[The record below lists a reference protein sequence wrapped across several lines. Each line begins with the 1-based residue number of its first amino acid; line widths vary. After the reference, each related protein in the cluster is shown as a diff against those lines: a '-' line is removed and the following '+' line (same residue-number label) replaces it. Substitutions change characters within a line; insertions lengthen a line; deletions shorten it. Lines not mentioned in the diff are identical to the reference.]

1 MKRSALFILLLLIA
15 FCCPFAAYAAE
26 DERQVT
32 VTGVGAN
39 EEDAKRQ
46 AYRNAVQSVV
56 GAMVVAET
64 LVENNELVNDKILSH
79 SDGYVTRVEQ
89 VGQTVPLQGGLVEV
103 TMLVTVRSQQ
113 LREKLRAENISVIEV
128 DGQSLFARAAT
139 QSEQTR
145 DAAAIVADFLKGANL
160 PSSLISAAAD
170 IGQAEVAESGGT
182 ATVRV
187 PISVT
192 VNMDAYRQ
200 FVGDLKK
207 TLTDLGFT
215 GETVNLGLGSSNS
228 SAFALM
234 TAGGSPAMSMQDL
247 RIRLW
252 GATSESPPTYVI
264 AICEMF
270 SVEAQQSR
278 FTFFKVPRDVFEPF
292 MAIPHTV
299 EIRTELH
306 DSGQNLITEQNVR
319 LTLDPKDPG
328 GARARDRRD
337 IIGARVPLG
346 SAGRE
351 TRFGMAV
358 ITPSLRTDMG
368 SSIGTG
374 SNGLPVVNR
383 AYATGLTIHA
393 SFVLSSDE
401 LKAARAIQTN
411 AVNGPVPAR

>member
-1 MKRSALFILLLLIA
+1 MKRSALFTLLLLIA
-15 FCCPFAAYAAE
+15 LCCPFAAYAAE

-192 VNMDAYRQ
+192 VNMDAYNQ
-200 FVGDLKK
+200 FVGGLKK

-215 GETVNLGLGSSNS
+215 GETLNLGLNTRASSG
-228 SAFALM
+228 
-234 TAGGSPAMSMQDL
+234 TAGGRPVAAADNSARALRDL
-247 RIRLW
+247 GRRLW
-252 GATSESPPTYVI
+252 PDNASSHIIV
-264 AICEMF
+264 ICEMF
-270 SVEAQQSR
+270 SLESEQSR
-278 FTFFKVPRDVFEPF
+278 FTFFSVPRNVFESIMEAVP
-292 MAIPHTV
+292 PV
-299 EIRTELH
+299 PVDIRTELQ
-306 DSGQNLITEQNVR
+306 DGNQSRITEQNVR
-319 LTLDPKDPG
+319 LTMQPFNNSRNQQK
-328 GARARDRRD
+328 AD
-337 IIGARVPLG
+337 ILSWR
-346 SAGRE
+346 SSR
-351 TRFGMAV
+351 
-358 ITPSLRTDMG
+358 G
-368 SSIGTG
+368 SSVDRHALLV
-374 SNGLPVVNR
+374 SPGLRRNASWVNFE
-383 AYATGLTIHA
+383 AFPIVCQDHSPTVTLEA

>member
-39 EEDAKRQ
+39 EEEAKRQ

-56 GAMVVAET
+56 GALVVAET

-139 QSEQTR
+139 QNEQAR
-145 DAAAIVADFLKGANL
+145 DAAAIVADALRSAHL
-160 PSSLISAAAD
+160 PASLINSAAN
-170 IGQAEVAESGGT
+170 IGQATVTESGGT

-200 FVGDLKK
+200 FVEDFKK
-207 TLTDLGFT
+207 TLTDLGFN
-215 GETVNLGLGSSNS
+215 GETLNLGINTRTSG
-228 SAFALM
+228 A
-234 TAGGSPAMSMQDL
+234 AGGRPIVAADNSARALRDL
-247 RIRLW
+247 GARLW
-252 GATSESPPTYVI
+252 PANTSSYII

-270 SVEAQQSR
+270 SLESEQSR
-278 FTFFKVPRDVFEPF
+278 FTFFAVPKNVFESIMEAVP
-292 MAIPHTV
+292 PV
-299 EIRTELH
+299 LVDIRTELL
-306 DSGQNLITEQNVR
+306 DGSQSRITEQNVR
-319 LTLDPKDPG
+319 LAMQPVKPG
-328 GARARDRRD
+328 SSDNRYKADILSWRAFRS
-337 IIGARVPLG
+337 G
-346 SAGRE
+346 SAAGGVLMVSPGLRRNVSWINFE
-351 TRFGMAV
+351 SFPIACMDHNPAV
-358 ITPSLRTDMG
+358 TLEAG
-368 SSIGTG
+368 
-374 SNGLPVVNR
+374 
-383 AYATGLTIHA
+383 
-393 SFVLSSDE
+393 FVLSSDE
-401 LKAARAIQTN
+401 LKGAKAIQTN
-411 AVNGPVPAR
+411 AVNVPVPAR